1 MTTTAFAL
9 TDHREQLFAFAIDG
23 AKSSAQTTLT
33 KFSVRFA
40 TDPAYALSWSADV
53 FQAAA
58 RMKITRE
65 IEAWMQPG
73 EADASFSARLAVVAD
88 ELRREVLRRAK
99 HPEHSTSMP
108 SNEMA
113 LAENAA
119 RAEWLETI
127 EKLQAR

>member
-1 MTTTAFAL
+1 MTTVLSFAARLEQRFAL
-9 TDHREQLFAFAIDG
+9 AVDN
-23 AKSSAQTTLT
+23 AKSAAQTTLT

-53 FQAAA
+53 FVAAA

-73 EADASFSARLAVVAD
+73 ESDASFSDRLAIVAD

-127 EKLQAR
+127 EMLAR